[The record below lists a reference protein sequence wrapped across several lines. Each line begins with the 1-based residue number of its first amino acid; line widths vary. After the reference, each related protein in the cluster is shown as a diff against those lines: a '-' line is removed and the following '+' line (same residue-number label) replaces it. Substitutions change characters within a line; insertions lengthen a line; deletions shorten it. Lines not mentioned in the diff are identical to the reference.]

1 MTTIEPMNVMR
12 WRCIGPPRGG
22 RVAAVVGAPEDPAVF
37 YFGACAGG
45 VWKTSDAGTY
55 WENVSDGFFR
65 TSAVGAIAVADSDHN
80 VIYAGMGESCIR
92 GDVSYGDGVYR
103 STDGGKTWTHLGL
116 EDTRHIARIRV
127 HPEHADIVYVAALGH
142 AFGPNSQRGVFR
154 SHDGGKSW
162 DKVLFLSE
170 EAGAIDLSL
179 DATNPRILYAA
190 MWEAHRTPWSLVSG
204 GPGSGIYKS
213 TDGGDS
219 WQELTGNPGLPQ
231 GLKGRIGIAAS
242 PARSGRVWAIVESED
257 AALYRS
263 DDAGATWE
271 NVSDN
276 QDIQGRPWYYQ
287 HIFADPQDSDTVWV
301 LNYQTW
307 KSTDGGKNFDQVTTP
322 HGDNHDLWIDPRN
335 PRRMIEGNDG
345 GACVSLNGGETWST
359 IYNQLTAQFYHVAT
373 DNEFP
378 YRVYGT
384 QQDNSAI
391 SVPSRTHK
399 GAIPWG
405 DCYTVGNSESGHIA
419 VHPKDSN
426 IVISG
431 AVGSSAG
438 GGGNLVRYDHATGQ
452 VRIITVWPELGTGR
466 GANEMK
472 HRFQW
477 TFPVQFPPHD
487 PDILYVAGNLLFR
500 SADQGSTWEPISPD
514 LTRGDTTKMETSG
527 GPITKDTSG
536 AETYGTIFAFVESP
550 HEPGVFWAGS
560 DDGLVHIFRDGSQTW
575 SEVTPTALPEWS
587 LINIIEVS
595 PHDPA
600 TAYLAATKYKLDETR
615 PMLYKTPDYGQS
627 WTDISQG
634 IPESD
639 YTRVIRED
647 PGRRG
652 LLYVGTETGVYV
664 SYDDGGAWSPLQ
676 GNLPSVPIYDLAVKD
691 NDLIA
696 ATHGRSFWIL
706 DDLTTLQQLT
716 NELAESPVQLLQPRT
731 SVRLRS
737 PAASRKPS
745 KGKQYRLSLGAD
757 VAYTEKRGPA
767 GETVRQF
774 LDAGE
779 NPPRGV
785 IITYYLK
792 EAPEGEVTL
801 KVCDSQGQLI
811 NTFTSTVPESQS
823 GDVDQEPRLPAVSG
837 INRFVWDMRYPDARK
852 VAGDKTTEEITTG
865 PTAPPGDYRLSLSV
879 DGTEQTRE
887 FQIIKDTR
895 VVDSQADFDSQFDLH
910 ISIRDKLSE
919 THDSIN
925 KLRNI
930 RRQVEEWEQRAESHS
945 SAEAVASAAIPLKE
959 KLEAIENELVQVEH
973 KGARDRLNLPVKLNR
988 KLAEIVAVVA
998 SADFAPPKQAGEVFQ
1013 DVSTSIEVQ
1022 LKLLEDVVEND
1033 VFRFV
1038 SLVEELGI
1046 PAIIHRVNLARRYKP
1061 RRSHYILAD
1070 SSFTGAAFTLRAGP
1084 GFWIILAHRRAVL
1097 QIPQL
1102 SLGNRCF
1109 SRDLVRG

>member
-1 MTTIEPMNVMR
+1 MTEDRVSQPQGNGITAIEPMTAMR

-22 RVAAVVGAPEDPAVF
+22 RVVAVAGDPEDPAVF

-45 VWKTSDAGTY
+45 VWKTTDAGTY

-80 VIYAGMGESCIR
+80 VIYTGMGESCIR

-103 STDGGKTWTHLGL
+103 STDGGKSWIHLGL

-127 HPEHADIVYVAALGH
+127 HPENSDLVYVAALGH

-170 EAGAIDLSL
+170 EVGAIDLSL

-219 WQELTGNPGLPQ
+219 WQDLTGNPGLPQ

-242 PARSGRVWAIVESED
+242 PAKSGRVWATVESED

-271 NVSDN
+271 KVSDN

-287 HIFADPQDSDTVWV
+287 HIFADPQDPDTVWV

-419 VHPKDSN
+419 VHPQDPN
-426 IVISG
+426 IVVSG

-438 GGGNLVRYDHATGQ
+438 GGGNLVRYDHTTGQ

-477 TFPVQFPPHD
+477 TFPIQFSPHD
-487 PDILYVAGNLLFR
+487 PDILYVAGNLVFR
-500 SADQGSTWEPISPD
+500 STDQGSTWEPISPD

-536 AETYGTIFAFVESP
+536 AETYGTIFAFVESL

-560 DDGLVHIFRDGSQTW
+560 DDGLVHISRNGGKTW
-575 SEVTPTALPEWS
+575 SDITPLDLPEWT
-587 LINIIEVS
+587 LINMIEVS
-595 PHDPA
+595 PHGPA
-600 TAYLAATKYKLDETR
+600 TAYLAATRYKLDETR
-615 PMLYKTPDYGQS
+615 PMLYKTSDYGGS

-634 IPESD
+634 IPEGD

-647 PGRRG
+647 PARRG

-664 SYDDGGAWSPLQ
+664 SYDDGGTWSPLQ
-676 GNLPSVPIYDLAVKD
+676 GNLPTVPIYDLAVKD

-706 DDLTTLQQLT
+706 DDLTTLHQLT

-731 SVRLRS
+731 TVRLRS
-737 PAASRKPS
+737 PAASRKTS

-757 VAYTEKRGPA
+757 VTYTEKNGPG

-779 NPPRGV
+779 NPPQGV
-785 IITYYLK
+785 IVTYYLK

-801 KVCDSQGQLI
+801 KAWDNQDRLI
-811 NTFTSTVPESQS
+811 NTFTSTVPENQS
-823 GDVDQEPRLPAVSG
+823 GDGDQEPRLPAVSG
-837 INRFVWDMRYPDARK
+837 INRFVWNMRYPDARK
-852 VAGDKTTEEITTG
+852 VPGDKTTEDMTTG
-865 PTAPPGDYRLSLSV
+865 PTAPPGDYRLRLSV
-879 DGTEQTRE
+879 DGMEQTRE
-887 FQIIKDTR
+887 FQIVKDPR
-895 VVDSQADFDSQFDLH
+895 VAASQADFDSQFELH
-910 ISIRDKLSE
+910 IGIRDKLSE

-959 KLEAIENELVQVEH
+959 KLAAIEIELVQVDH

-988 KLAEIVAVVA
+988 KLAEVIAVVA
-998 SADFAPPKQAGEVFQ
+998 SADFAPPKQVGEVFQ
-1013 DVSTSIEVQ
+1013 DLSTRIDVQ
-1022 LKLLEDVVEND
+1022 IKFLEDVVKND
-1033 VFRFV
+1033 VFQFI

-1046 PAIIHRVNLARRYKP
+1046 PAIIP
-1061 RRSHYILAD
+1061 S
-1070 SSFTGAAFTLRAGP
+1070 AAPPAG
-1084 GFWIILAHRRAVL
+1084 
-1097 QIPQL
+1097 
-1102 SLGNRCF
+1102 S
-1109 SRDLVRG
+1109 